1 MSRCCSGCGV
11 LLQNE
16 DPKLIGYT
24 PKMEATLCQR
34 CYRIRHYGDHVI
46 SMRQGIDST
55 MVLEK
60 IAKMDALILWV
71 VDLFDFEANL
81 VKGMNRHFMNKDIV
95 MIATKRDLLPD
106 TLADHKLGQF
116 IIARLKEWGITVKQI
131 VLCGGLHTKDE
142 SSIEEIQKNI
152 AYYRN
157 GKDVVVMGMANA
169 GKSTMLNAICSHID
183 LTCSLHPGTT
193 LDFTKIEMDGYSLY
207 DTPGLTRKDSLLTN
221 IDDKLLKQV
230 VPLKPI
236 KPRIYQIY
244 EPQSFAIAGI
254 ARIDL
259 DGVENA
265 SVVVYASNH
274 VNVHRGKL
282 RNAQD
287 LWSKHYGELL
297 QPTLGSYEEMKDFVY
312 HDVKNKI
319 DIVIHGLGWVCI
331 SGTIKDVKVKVSK
344 ESTITFRKGMI

>member
-1 MSRCCSGCGV
+1 MNKCCSGCGV
-11 LLQNE
+11 VLQNE
-16 DPKLIGYT
+16 DPKRIGFT
-24 PKMEATLCQR
+24 PKMEASLCQR
-34 CYRIRHYGDHVI
+34 CFRIRHYGDHVI
-46 SMRQGIDST
+46 SMRQGIDSAK
-55 MVLEK
+55 VLEK

-81 VKGMNRHFMNKDIV
+81 IKGMNRHLMNKDIV

-106 TLADHKLGQF
+106 TLSDHKLGNF
-116 IIARLKEWGITVKQI
+116 IIARLKEWGISLKQI
-131 VLCGGLHTKDE
+131 VLCGGLHEKDP
-142 SSIEEIQKNI
+142 SSVEEIQKNI
-152 AYYRN
+152 EYYRN

-169 GKSTMLNAICSHID
+169 GKSTMLNAICSDID

-193 LDFTKIEMDGYSLY
+193 LDFTKIEMNGYALY

-221 IDDKLLKQV
+221 IDDKLLKSV

-236 KPRIYQIY
+236 KARIYQIY
-244 EPQSFAIAGI
+244 EPQSFAIAGF

-259 DGVENA
+259 DGVKNA
-265 SVVVYASNH
+265 SVVVYASNQ

-287 LWSKHYGELL
+287 LWTKHYGELL
-297 QPTLGSYEEMKDFVY
+297 QPTLGKYEEMKAY
-312 HDVKNKI
+312 HYNHVKNKI

-331 SGTIKDVKVKVSK
+331 SGEIEDVNVLVTK
-344 ESTITFRKGMI
+344 ESAITFRKGMI